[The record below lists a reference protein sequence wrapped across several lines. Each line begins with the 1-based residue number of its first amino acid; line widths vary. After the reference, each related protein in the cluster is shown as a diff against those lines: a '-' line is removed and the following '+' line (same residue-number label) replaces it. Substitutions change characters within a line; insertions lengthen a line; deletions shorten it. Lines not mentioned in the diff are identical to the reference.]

1 MRADPCGGAGAG
13 PPGKAGADMTEEDQ
27 AKAKAKK
34 AEIENAE
41 RKFQELVMKRD
52 EFNRQAEVAREE
64 RNNLNGRKR
73 DLLEIVTKLTDER
86 DQQVRLL
93 REHKRIRNK
102 LQDQARAVL
111 KAKRGKTGKVFP
123 SLSGEAAAMKAEI
136 RFLDMKQQTQVL
148 SLADEGE
155 LISDI
160 KKKTLELKKIEAELR
175 QQDEVR
181 VELGEMDANLT
192 GLFKKADEEHEMVV
206 KHYEEAQKI
215 HERMMKL
222 IEECSVLHNEA
233 DKKHAQFIDY
243 KEKADTYHQKAVEMR
258 EKLLTMKNEK
268 RMQEREARR
277 IIQEQN
283 RSARDALLNP
293 AKVEKKQEE
302 ALQQLLK
309 KGKISL

>member
-1 MRADPCGGAGAG
+1 
-13 PPGKAGADMTEEDQ
+13 MTEEDQ

-41 RKFQELVMKRD
+41 RKFQELVAKRD
-52 EFNRQAEVAREE
+52 DFNRQAEIAREE
-64 RNNLNGRKR
+64 RNSLNGRKR
-73 DLLEIVTKLTDER
+73 ELLDIITKLKYER
-86 DQQVRLL
+86 DEQVHLL
-93 REHKRIRNK
+93 REHKRIRNR
-102 LQDQARAVL
+102 LQEEARAVL
-111 KAKRGKTGKVFP
+111 KAKRGRTGKVFP
-123 SLSGEAAAMKAEI
+123 SLTGEAEAMKAQI

-160 KKKTLELKKIEAELR
+160 KKKTQELKRLEAELR
-175 QQDEVR
+175 RQDVVK

-192 GLFKKADEEHEMVV
+192 GLFKKADEEHEAVV
-206 KHYEEAQKI
+206 KHYGEAQKI

-233 DKKHAQFIDY
+233 DKKHAAFLESKQ
-243 KEKADTYHQKAVEMR
+243 KADTYHQKAVEMR

-268 RMQEREARR
+268 RMQEREARK

-309 KGKISL
+309 KGKITL

>member
-1 MRADPCGGAGAG
+1 
-13 PPGKAGADMTEEDQ
+13 MTEEDQ
-27 AKAKAKK
+27 VKAKAKK

-52 EFNRQAEVAREE
+52 EFNRLAEVSREE

-73 DLLEIVTKLTDER
+73 ELLDIVTKLKDDR

-102 LQDQARAVL
+102 LHEEARAVL
-111 KAKRGKTGKVFP
+111 KMKRGKSGRVFP
-123 SLSGEAAAMKAEI
+123 SLTGEAAAMKAEI

-155 LISDI
+155 LITDI
-160 KKKTLELKKIEAELR
+160 KKKTQELKKIESELR
-175 QQDEVR
+175 QQDGIR

-192 GLFKKADEEHEMVV
+192 ELFKKSDEEHELVV

-215 HERMMKL
+215 HDRMMKL
-222 IEECSVLHNEA
+222 IEECSALHNEA
-233 DKKHAQFIDY
+233 DKKHAHFVEF

-258 EKLLTMKNEK
+258 DKLLTMKNEK

-293 AKVEKKQEE
+293 ARVEKKQEE